1 MKSTM
6 SAAARDYVRA
16 FYRDNRLNLAAA
28 LALTVLDVPAA
39 LVGSWLLGRI
49 IDVIGT
55 GDASALAH
63 LAALCGVFL
72 VASLAVSLGMYRA
85 KCAFVYRALEQ
96 YKSLAFERLS
106 EKGVRAFA
114 REDTGS
120 YLSLL
125 TNDVASIEEGY
136 LKRGFLIV
144 YHALLLAGSLAMMLA
159 LSAQLTAVAV
169 ALSAAPLAVS
179 VAMGREMGERERAV
193 SAGNERFVSRLRDLL
208 AGFSVVKAFRAEAEA
223 RRLFDAA
230 NAEVEGLKRRRYWW
244 ECLIGAVSENLCGS
258 LLQFGVFL
266 AGAWLAVT
274 GEVTAG
280 TVLVFVN
287 LCNYIVMPINVL
299 PQFLAS
305 RRAAA
310 GLIEKLAKAAEKNEA
325 RRGERVGRD
334 LAGGVVL
341 DHVGFAYD
349 GGEPVLSDVSLT
361 LALGGR
367 YALVGASGSGKS
379 TLLNLLMG
387 GEDGYAGSIRVG
399 CHELRCIDAGSL
411 CDLMGLIDQQVFL
424 FDDTLGNN
432 VTMFRDFPEATVL
445 DACRRAGL
453 GELVAEKGLG
463 YECGEG
469 GTNLSGGERQRVSIA
484 RALLRKTPVLLVDEA
499 TSALDA
505 RTASEVAGAILD
517 LEGPTRLVVTHRLEP
532 ALLARYDEIFVLRE
546 GHVVERGTYAAL
558 TAAGGYFAGLCAVVG
573 ESGPSG
579 PRCPG

>member
-55 GDASALAH
+55 GGASALAR
-63 LAALCGVFL
+63 LAALCGAFL
-72 VASLAVSLGMYRA
+72 AASLAVSLGMYRA
-85 KCAFVYRALEQ
+85 KCAFVYRALAQ

-114 REDTGS
+114 RENTGS

-159 LSAQLTAVAV
+159 FSVPLTVVAV
-169 ALSAAPLAVS
+169 ALSAVPLAVS

-230 NAEVEGLKRRRYWW
+230 NSEVEGLKRRRYWW

-266 AGAWLAVT
+266 AGAWLAVA

-287 LCNYIVMPINVL
+287 LCNYLVMPINVL

-310 GLIEKLAKAAEKNEA
+310 GLIEKLAEAAERNEA
-325 RRGERVGRD
+325 RRGERVGRG
-334 LAGGVVL
+334 LAGVVL
-341 DHVGFAYD
+341 DHVGFAY
-349 GGEPVLSDVSLT
+349 GGGDPVLSDVSL
-361 LALGGR
+361 ALRPGGR

-387 GEDGYAGSIRVG
+387 GEDGYTGSVRVG
-399 CHELRCIDAGSL
+399 GHELRDVDAGSL

-432 VTMFRDFPEATVL
+432 VTMFRDFPEGEVL

-469 GTNLSGGERQRVSIA
+469 GANLSGGERQRVSIA
-484 RALLRKTPVLLVDEA
+484 RALLRKTSVLLVDEA

-505 RTASEVAGAILD
+505 RTAAEVAGAILD

-546 GHVVERGTYAAL
+546 GRVVERGTYDELAS
-558 TAAGGYFAGLCAVVG
+558 AGGYFAGLCAVA
-573 ESGPSG
+573 
-579 PRCPG
+579 R

>member
-6 SAAARDYVRA
+6 TDAARDYVRA
-16 FYRDNRLNLAAA
+16 FYRDNHLNLAAA
-28 LALTVLDVPAA
+28 LMLTVLDVPAA
-39 LVGSWLLGRI
+39 LIGSWLLGRI

-55 GDASALAH
+55 GDASALAR
-63 LAALCGVFL
+63 LAALCGAFL
-72 VASLAVSLGMYRA
+72 AASLAVSLGMYRA
-85 KCAFVYRALEQ
+85 KCAFVYRALAQ

-114 REDTGS
+114 RENTGS

-125 TNDVASIEEGY
+125 TNDVTSIEEGY

-144 YHALLLAGSLAMMLA
+144 YHALLLAGSLATMLA
-159 LSAQLTAVAV
+159 LSVPLTAAAV

-230 NAEVEGLKRRRYWW
+230 NAEVEGLKRRRYGW

-266 AGAWLAVT
+266 AGAWLAVA

-287 LCNYIVMPINVL
+287 LCNYLVMPINVL

-310 GLIEKLAKAAEKNEA
+310 GLIEKLAEAAERNEA
-325 RRGERVGRD
+325 RRGEGVGRG

-349 GGEPVLSDVSLT
+349 GGEPVLADVSLA
-361 LALGGR
+361 LAPGGR

-387 GEDGYAGSIRVG
+387 GEDGYTGSVRVG
-399 CHELRCIDAGSL
+399 GHELRRIDAGSL

-432 VTMFRDFPEATVL
+432 VTMFRDFPEGAVL
-445 DACRRAGL
+445 GACRRAGL

-469 GTNLSGGERQRVSIA
+469 GANLSGGERQRVSIA

-505 RTASEVAGAILD
+505 RTAAEVAGAILD

-546 GHVVERGTYAAL
+546 GRVVERGTYDELAS
-558 TAAGGYFAGLCAVVG
+558 AGGYFAGLCAVAG
-573 ESGPSG
+573 
-579 PRCPG
+579 

>member
-1 MKSTM
+1 MTSVTP
-6 SAAARDYVRA
+6 AAREYFRA
-16 FYRDNRLNLAAA
+16 FYDHNRARFVAA
-28 LALTVLDVPAA
+28 LALTVLDMPAA
-39 LVGSWLLGRI
+39 LVGSWLIGEI
-49 IDVIGT
+49 IDVISA
-55 GDASALAH
+55 GDLARLQSIFAFSVVFVV
-63 LAALCGVFL
+63 LAF
-72 VASLAVSLGMYRA
+72 AVTTAMYRV
-85 KCAFVYRALEQ
+85 KCEFIRRALTQ

-114 REDTGS
+114 RENTGS

-144 YHALLLAGSLAMMLA
+144 YHALLLAGSLMMMLA
-159 LSAQLTAVAV
+159 LSVPLTAVAV

-208 AGFSVVKAFRAEAEA
+208 EGFSVVKAFRAEAEA

-287 LCNYIVMPINVL
+287 LCNYLVMPINVL

-310 GLIEKLAKAAEKNEA
+310 GLIEKLAEAAERNEA
-325 RRGERVGRD
+325 RRGERVGSD

-341 DHVGFAYD
+341 GHVGFAYD
-349 GGEPVLSDVSLT
+349 GGEPVLSDVSLA
-361 LALGGR
+361 LAPGGR

-399 CHELRCIDAGSL
+399 GHELRCIDAGSL

-424 FDDTLGNN
+424 FDDTLRNN
-432 VTMFRDFPEATVL
+432 VTMFRDFPESEVL
-445 DACRRAGL
+445 DACHRAGL

-517 LEGPTRLVVTHRLEP
+517 LEGPMRLVVTHRLEP

-546 GHVVERGTYAAL
+546 GHVVERGTYAEL
-558 TAAGGYFAGLCAVVG
+558 VAAGGYFAGLCAVAG
-573 ESGPSG
+573 
-579 PRCPG
+579 

>member
-1 MKSTM
+1 
-6 SAAARDYVRA
+6 
-16 FYRDNRLNLAAA
+16 
-28 LALTVLDVPAA
+28 
-39 LVGSWLLGRI
+39 
-49 IDVIGT
+49 
-55 GDASALAH
+55 
-63 LAALCGVFL
+63 
-72 VASLAVSLGMYRA
+72 
-85 KCAFVYRALEQ
+85 
-96 YKSLAFERLS
+96 
-106 EKGVRAFA
+106 
-114 REDTGS
+114 
-120 YLSLL
+120 
-125 TNDVASIEEGY
+125 
-136 LKRGFLIV
+136 
-144 YHALLLAGSLAMMLA
+144 MMLA
-159 LSAQLTAVAV
+159 LSVPLTAAAV

-266 AGAWLAVT
+266 AGAWLAVA

-287 LCNYIVMPINVL
+287 LCNYLVMPINVL

-310 GLIEKLAKAAEKNEA
+310 GLIEKLAEAAERNEA
-325 RRGERVGRD
+325 RRGEGVGRG

-349 GGEPVLSDVSLT
+349 GGEPVLADVSLA
-361 LALGGR
+361 LAPGGR

-387 GEDGYAGSIRVG
+387 GEDGYTGSVRVG
-399 CHELRCIDAGSL
+399 GHELRRIDAGSL

-432 VTMFRDFPEATVL
+432 VTMFRDFPEGAVL
-445 DACRRAGL
+445 GACRRAGL

-469 GTNLSGGERQRVSIA
+469 GANLSGGERQRVSIA

-505 RTASEVAGAILD
+505 RTAAEVAGAILD

-546 GHVVERGTYAAL
+546 GRVVERGTYDELAS
-558 TAAGGYFAGLCAVVG
+558 AGGYFAGLCAVAG
-573 ESGPSG
+573 
-579 PRCPG
+579 

>member
-16 FYRDNRLNLAAA
+16 FYRDNHLNLAAA
-28 LALTVLDVPAA
+28 LMLTVLDVPAA
-39 LVGSWLLGRI
+39 LIGSWLLGRI

-55 GDASALAH
+55 GDASALAR
-63 LAALCGVFL
+63 LAALCGAFL
-72 VASLAVSLGMYRA
+72 AASLAVSLGMYRA
-85 KCAFVYRALEQ
+85 KCAFVYRALAQ

-114 REDTGS
+114 RENTGS

-125 TNDVASIEEGY
+125 TNDVSSIEEGY

-159 LSAQLTAVAV
+159 LSVPLTAAAV

-266 AGAWLAVT
+266 AGAWLAVA

-287 LCNYIVMPINVL
+287 LCNYLVMPINVL

-310 GLIEKLAKAAEKNEA
+310 GLIEKLAEAAERNEA
-325 RRGERVGRD
+325 RRGEGVGRG

-349 GGEPVLSDVSLT
+349 GGEPVLADVSLA
-361 LALGGR
+361 LAPGGR

-387 GEDGYAGSIRVG
+387 GEDGYTGSVRVG
-399 CHELRCIDAGSL
+399 GHELRRIDAGSL

-432 VTMFRDFPEATVL
+432 VTMFRDFPEGAVL
-445 DACRRAGL
+445 GACRRAGL

-469 GTNLSGGERQRVSIA
+469 GANLSGGERQRVSIA

-505 RTASEVAGAILD
+505 RTAAEVAGAILD

-546 GHVVERGTYAAL
+546 GRVVERGTYDELAS
-558 TAAGGYFAGLCAVVG
+558 AGGYFAGLCAVAG
-573 ESGPSG
+573 
-579 PRCPG
+579 

>member
-6 SAAARDYVRA
+6 TAAARDYVCA
-16 FYRDNRLNLAAA
+16 FYRDNRLNLSAA

-55 GDASALAH
+55 GDVSELAR
-63 LAALCGVFL
+63 LAVFCGAFL
-72 VASLAVSLGMYRA
+72 TASLAVSLGMYRA
-85 KCAFVYRALEQ
+85 KCAFIYRALAQ

-114 REDTGS
+114 RENTGS

-144 YHALLLAGSLAMMLA
+144 YHALLLVGSLAMMLA
-159 LSAQLTAVAV
+159 LSVPLTVAAVV
-169 ALSAAPLAVS
+169 LSAAPLAVS
-179 VAMGREMGERERAV
+179 VAMGREMGEREQAV

-287 LCNYIVMPINVL
+287 LCNYLIMPINVL

-310 GLIEKLAKAAEKNEA
+310 GLIEKLAVAAERNEA
-325 RRGERVGRD
+325 RRGEKVGHG

-349 GGEPVLSDVSLT
+349 GGEPVLSGVSLT
-361 LALGGR
+361 LRPGGR

-387 GEDGYAGSIRVG
+387 GEDGYTGSIRVG

-432 VTMFRDFPEATVL
+432 VTMFRDFPEGAVL

-469 GTNLSGGERQRVSIA
+469 GANLSGGERQRVSIA

-505 RTASEVAGAILD
+505 RTASEVAGEILD

-546 GHVVERGTYAAL
+546 GRVVERGTYAEL
-558 TAAGGYFAGLCAVVG
+558 TSAGGYFAGLCAVAG
-573 ESGPSG
+573 
-579 PRCPG
+579 

>member
-55 GDASALAH
+55 GDASALAR
-63 LAALCGVFL
+63 LAVFCAAFL

-85 KCAFVYRALEQ
+85 KCAFIYRALAQ

-114 REDTGS
+114 RENTGS

-159 LSAQLTAVAV
+159 LSVPLTAAAV

-223 RRLFDAA
+223 RRLFDVA

-266 AGAWLAVT
+266 AGAWLAVA

-287 LCNYIVMPINVL
+287 LCNYLVMPINVL

-310 GLIEKLAKAAEKNEA
+310 GLIEKLAEAAERNEA
-325 RRGERVGRD
+325 RRGEGVGRG

-349 GGEPVLSDVSLT
+349 GGEPVLADVSLA
-361 LALGGR
+361 LAPGGR

-387 GEDGYAGSIRVG
+387 GEDGYTGSVRVG
-399 CHELRCIDAGSL
+399 GHELRDVDAGSL

-424 FDDTLGNN
+424 FDDTLRNN
-432 VTMFRDFPEATVL
+432 VTMFRDFPEEAVL

-469 GTNLSGGERQRVSIA
+469 GANLSGGERQRVSIA
-484 RALLRKTPVLLVDEA
+484 RALLRETPVLLVDEA

-505 RTASEVAGAILD
+505 RTAAEVAGAILD

-546 GHVVERGTYAAL
+546 GRVVERGTYDELAS
-558 TAAGGYFAGLCAVVG
+558 AGGYFAGLCAVAG
-573 ESGPSG
+573 
-579 PRCPG
+579 

>member
-55 GDASALAH
+55 GDASALARLAVFCAAF
-63 LAALCGVFL
+63 LAA
-72 VASLAVSLGMYRA
+72 SLTVSLGMYRA
-85 KCAFVYRALEQ
+85 KCAFIYRALAQ

-114 REDTGS
+114 RENTGS

-274 GEVTAG
+274 GEITAG

-287 LCNYIVMPINVL
+287 LCNYLVMPINVL
-299 PQFLAS
+299 PQFIAS
-305 RRAAA
+305 RRAALKLVERRISDCRIVAPSDGRLVTLPCKYSTYVQRGELAARMSA
-310 GLIEKLAKAAEKNEA
+310 GTTLKGIAYVDETVVRKVRIGQNVRISSGVFNRLEYGSFYGSVDRVYDTPIQDSDTNATRYPVEVTIDSQGRPLKLGSSADFAIVTGREPVIYTILNMTTEEDA
-325 RRGERVGRD
+325 RR
-334 LAGGVVL
+334 
-341 DHVGFAYD
+341 
-349 GGEPVLSDVSLT
+349 EPPP
-361 LALGGR
+361 R
-367 YALVGASGSGKS
+367 
-379 TLLNLLMG
+379 
-387 GEDGYAGSIRVG
+387 E
-399 CHELRCIDAGSL
+399 
-411 CDLMGLIDQQVFL
+411 
-424 FDDTLGNN
+424 
-432 VTMFRDFPEATVL
+432 
-445 DACRRAGL
+445 
-453 GELVAEKGLG
+453 
-463 YECGEG
+463 GEG
-469 GTNLSGGERQRVSIA
+469 G
-484 RALLRKTPVLLVDEA
+484 
-499 TSALDA
+499 
-505 RTASEVAGAILD
+505 
-517 LEGPTRLVVTHRLEP
+517 
-532 ALLARYDEIFVLRE
+532 
-546 GHVVERGTYAAL
+546 
-558 TAAGGYFAGLCAVVG
+558 
-573 ESGPSG
+573 
-579 PRCPG
+579 

>member
-55 GDASALAH
+55 GDASELAH
-63 LAALCGVFL
+63 LAVFCGAFL
-72 VASLAVSLGMYRA
+72 LASLAVSLGMYRA
-85 KCAFVYRALEQ
+85 KCAFIYRALAQ

-114 REDTGS
+114 RENTGS

-144 YHALLLAGSLAMMLA
+144 YHALLLVGSLAMMLA
-159 LSAQLTAVAV
+159 LSVPLTAVAV

-179 VAMGREMGERERAV
+179 VAMGREMGEREQAV

-223 RRLFDAA
+223 RQLFDAA
-230 NAEVEGLKRRRYWW
+230 NSEVEVLKRCRYWW

-287 LCNYIVMPINVL
+287 LCNYLVMPINVL

-310 GLIEKLAKAAEKNEA
+310 GLIEKLAEAAEKNEA

-334 LAGGVVL
+334 LAGVVL

-349 GGEPVLSDVSLT
+349 GGEPVLSDVNLE
-361 LALGGR
+361 LAPGGR

-387 GEDGYAGSIRVG
+387 GEDGYTGSVRVG
-399 CHELRCIDAGSL
+399 GHELRCIDAGSL

-424 FDDTLGNN
+424 FDDTLRNN
-432 VTMFRDFPEATVL
+432 VTMFRDFPEEAVL

-469 GTNLSGGERQRVSIA
+469 GANLSGGERQRVSIA

-505 RTASEVAGAILD
+505 RTAAEVAGAILD
-517 LEGPTRLVVTHRLEP
+517 FEGPTRLVVTHRLEP
-532 ALLARYDEIFVLRE
+532 ALLARYDEVFVLRE
-546 GHVVERGTYAAL
+546 GRVVERGTYAEL
-558 TAAGGYFAGLCAVVG
+558 TAEGGYFAGLCAVAG
-573 ESGPSG
+573 
-579 PRCPG
+579 

>member
-55 GDASALAH
+55 GDASALAR
-63 LAALCGVFL
+63 LAVFCAAFL
-72 VASLAVSLGMYRA
+72 AASLAVSLGMYRA
-85 KCAFVYRALEQ
+85 KCAFIYRALAQ

-114 REDTGS
+114 RENTGS

-159 LSAQLTAVAV
+159 FSVPLTVVAV
-169 ALSAAPLAVS
+169 ALSAVPLAVS
-179 VAMGREMGERERAV
+179 VVMGREMGEREQAV

-223 RRLFDAA
+223 HRLFDAA

-266 AGAWLAVT
+266 AGAWFAVT

-287 LCNYIVMPINVL
+287 LCNYLVMPINVL

-310 GLIEKLAKAAEKNEA
+310 GLIEKLAEAAERNEA
-325 RRGERVGRD
+325 RRGEGVGRG

-349 GGEPVLSDVSLT
+349 GGEPVLADVSLA
-361 LALGGR
+361 LAPGGR

-387 GEDGYAGSIRVG
+387 GEDGYTGSVRVG
-399 CHELRCIDAGSL
+399 GHELRRIDAGSL

-424 FDDTLGNN
+424 FDDTLRNN
-432 VTMFRDFPEATVL
+432 VTMFRDFPEEAVL

-469 GTNLSGGERQRVSIA
+469 GANLSGGERQRVSIA
-484 RALLRKTPVLLVDEA
+484 RALLRETPVLLVDEA

-505 RTASEVAGAILD
+505 RTAAEVAGAILD

-546 GHVVERGTYAAL
+546 GRVVERGTYDELAS
-558 TAAGGYFAGLCAVVG
+558 AGGYFAGLCAVAG
-573 ESGPSG
+573 
-579 PRCPG
+579 

>member
-55 GDASALAH
+55 GDVSELAR
-63 LAALCGVFL
+63 LAVFCGAFL
-72 VASLAVSLGMYRA
+72 LASLAVSLGMYRA
-85 KCAFVYRALEQ
+85 KCAFVYRALAQ

-114 REDTGS
+114 RENTGS

-159 LSAQLTAVAV
+159 LSAPLTAVAV

-223 RRLFDAA
+223 RRIFDAA

-287 LCNYIVMPINVL
+287 LCNYLVMPINVL

-310 GLIEKLAKAAEKNEA
+310 GLIEKLAQAAEKNEA
-325 RRGERVGRD
+325 RRGERVGSD

-341 DHVGFAYD
+341 DGVGFAYD
-349 GGEPVLSDVSLT
+349 GGDPVLSDVSLA
-361 LALGGR
+361 LAPGGR

-399 CHELRCIDAGSL
+399 GHELRDVDAGSL

-424 FDDTLGNN
+424 FDDTLENN
-432 VTMFRDFPEATVL
+432 VTMFRDFPESEVL
-445 DACRRAGL
+445 DACHRAGL
-453 GELVAEKGLG
+453 GELAAEKGLG

-517 LEGPTRLVVTHRLEP
+517 LEGPMRLVVTHRLEP
-532 ALLARYDEIFVLRE
+532 ALLARYDQIFVLRE
-546 GHVVERGTYAAL
+546 GRVVERGTYAAL
-558 TAAGGYFAGLCAVVG
+558 AAAGGYFAGLCAVAG
-573 ESGPSG
+573 
-579 PRCPG
+579 

>member
-16 FYRDNRLNLAAA
+16 FYRDNHLNLAAA
-28 LALTVLDVPAA
+28 LMLTVLDVPAA
-39 LVGSWLLGRI
+39 LIGSWLLGRI

-55 GDASALAH
+55 GDASALAR
-63 LAALCGVFL
+63 LAALCGAFL
-72 VASLAVSLGMYRA
+72 AASLAVSLGMYRA
-85 KCAFVYRALEQ
+85 KCAFVYRALAQ

-114 REDTGS
+114 RENTGS

-125 TNDVASIEEGY
+125 TNDVTSVEEGY

-159 LSAQLTAVAV
+159 FSVPLTVVAV
-169 ALSAAPLAVS
+169 ALSAVPLAVS
-179 VAMGREMGERERAV
+179 VVMGREMGERERAV

-287 LCNYIVMPINVL
+287 LCNYLIMPINVL

-310 GLIEKLAKAAEKNEA
+310 GLIEKLAEAAERNEA
-325 RRGERVGRD
+325 RRGEGVGRG

-341 DHVGFAYD
+341 DHVGFAYG
-349 GGEPVLSDVSLT
+349 GGEPVLADVSLA
-361 LALGGR
+361 LAPGGR

-387 GEDGYAGSIRVG
+387 GEDGYAGSVRVG
-399 CHELRCIDAGSL
+399 GHELRRIDAGSL

-432 VTMFRDFPEATVL
+432 VTMFRDFPEGAVL

-469 GTNLSGGERQRVSIA
+469 GANLSGGERQRVSIA
-484 RALLRKTPVLLVDEA
+484 RALLRGTPVLLVDEA

-505 RTASEVAGAILD
+505 RTAAEVAGATLD

-546 GHVVERGTYAAL
+546 GRVVERGTYDELAS
-558 TAAGGYFAGLCAVVG
+558 AGGYFAGLCAVAG
-573 ESGPSG
+573 
-579 PRCPG
+579 

>member
-6 SAAARDYVRA
+6 TDAARDYVRA
-16 FYRDNRLNLAAA
+16 FYRDNRLNLSAA
-28 LALTVLDVPAA
+28 LVLTVLDVPAA

-55 GDASALAH
+55 GDVSELAR
-63 LAALCGVFL
+63 LAVFCGAFL
-72 VASLAVSLGMYRA
+72 LASLAVSLGMYRA
-85 KCAFVYRALEQ
+85 KCAFIYRALAQ

-114 REDTGS
+114 RENTGS

-159 LSAQLTAVAV
+159 LSVPLTAAAV

-244 ECLIGAVSENLCGS
+244 ECLIGAVSKNLCGS

-287 LCNYIVMPINVL
+287 LCNYLIMPINML

-310 GLIEKLAKAAEKNEA
+310 GLIEKLAAAAERNEA
-325 RRGERVGRD
+325 RRGDKVGRD
-334 LAGGVVL
+334 LSGGVVL
-341 DHVGFAYD
+341 DHVGFAYG
-349 GGEPVLSDVSLT
+349 GGEPVLSDVSL
-361 LALGGR
+361 ALRPGGR

-387 GEDGYAGSIRVG
+387 GEDGYTGSVRVG
-399 CHELRCIDAGSL
+399 GHELRDVDAGSL

-424 FDDTLGNN
+424 FDDTLRNN
-432 VTMFRDFPEATVL
+432 VTMFRDFPEEAVL

-453 GELVAEKGLG
+453 GALVAEKGLG

-469 GTNLSGGERQRVSIA
+469 GANLSGGERQRVSIA
-484 RALLRKTPVLLVDEA
+484 RALLRETPVLLVDEA

-546 GHVVERGTYAAL
+546 GRVVERGTYAEL

-573 ESGPSG
+573 
-579 PRCPG
+579 

>member
-55 GDASALAH
+55 GDASALAR
-63 LAALCGVFL
+63 LAVFCAAFL
-72 VASLAVSLGMYRA
+72 AASLAVSLGMYRA
-85 KCAFVYRALEQ
+85 KCAFIYRALAQ

-114 REDTGS
+114 RENTGS

-125 TNDVASIEEGY
+125 TIDVTSVEEGY

-159 LSAQLTAVAV
+159 LSVPLTAAAV
-169 ALSAAPLAVS
+169 VLSAAPLAVS

-244 ECLIGAVSENLCGS
+244 ECLIGAVSKNLCGS

-287 LCNYIVMPINVL
+287 LCNYLIMPINML

-310 GLIEKLAKAAEKNEA
+310 GLIEKLAEAAERNEA
-325 RRGERVGRD
+325 RRGDKVGRD
-334 LAGGVVL
+334 LSGGVVL
-341 DHVGFAYD
+341 DHVGFAYG
-349 GGEPVLSDVSLT
+349 GGEPVLSDVSL
-361 LALGGR
+361 ALRPGGR

-387 GEDGYAGSIRVG
+387 GEDGYTGSVRVG
-399 CHELRCIDAGSL
+399 GHELRDVDAGSL

-424 FDDTLGNN
+424 FDDTLRNN
-432 VTMFRDFPEATVL
+432 VTMFRDFPEEAVL

-453 GELVAEKGLG
+453 GSLVAEKGLG

-469 GTNLSGGERQRVSIA
+469 GANLSGGERQRVSIA

-505 RTASEVAGAILD
+505 RTAAEVAGAILD

-532 ALLARYDEIFVLRE
+532 ALLERYDEIFVLRE
-546 GHVVERGTYAAL
+546 GRVVERGTYAELA
-558 TAAGGYFAGLCAVVG
+558 AAGGYFAGLCAVTG
-573 ESGPSG
+573 
-579 PRCPG
+579 